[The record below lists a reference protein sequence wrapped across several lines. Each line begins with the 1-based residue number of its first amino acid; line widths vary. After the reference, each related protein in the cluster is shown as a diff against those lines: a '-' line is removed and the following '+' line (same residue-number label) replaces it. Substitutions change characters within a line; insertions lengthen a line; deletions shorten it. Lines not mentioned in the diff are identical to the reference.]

1 MIAMAEYNVPAH
13 TLEVSPYRGGVQIV
27 VPVPGGMDATLN
39 FTREAWGELAARVE
53 TALSP

>member
-1 MIAMAEYNVPAH
+1 MAEYNVPAH
-13 TLEVSPYRGGVQIV
+13 TLEVAPYRGGVQII

-53 TALSP
+53 AALNP